1 MHILQPQFLI
11 ILGLVLFMIYG
22 NAHAGTD
29 THLRHLEEQ
38 VQELYGKV
46 MELNMKNRNLT
57 LQLNATTKEKLTC
70 FQMKVATQ
78 KELEKCNNSLR
89 ACSSK
94 ELQYQGVIDY
104 AVVLR
109 MTADECLRNMNLL
122 NVTCYAEK
130 LSLREARDRLLRE
143 AQQQRENCSQM
154 TETLKQAASAA
165 GREREQC
172 RLQTIDLRA
181 QYNGLVQ
188 SQEECCN
195 LGMKVTAEIEAARK
209 GIQASLDK
217 TMASYQ
223 PSDCATLPQ
232 LVNTKLQSLGDTLQR
247 EMKDETQA
255 RTRLHGE
262 KMSCDMKLQDSR
274 QQSNM
279 EIQGL
284 RQQLQ
289 ALQTSCD
296 AEVKRSFQEKQAL
309 AEEKGRLSQQLQ
321 EWSKVLAQAED
332 MKAQLESC
340 RKSIVFPGN
349 PALRIPANP
358 GVPGNPPFLRNPGIV
373 RNPSILGNPGTFGN
387 LDRTSLEAWRQRIL
401 EEAKQPNQVP
411 RKPLEQPSG

>member
-1 MHILQPQFLI
+1 
-11 ILGLVLFMIYG
+11 
-22 NAHAGTD
+22 
-29 THLRHLEEQ
+29 
-38 VQELYGKV
+38 
-46 MELNMKNRNLT
+46 
-57 LQLNATTKEKLTC
+57 
-70 FQMKVATQ
+70 
-78 KELEKCNNSLR
+78 
-89 ACSSK
+89 
-94 ELQYQGVIDY
+94 
-104 AVVLR
+104 
-109 MTADECLRNMNLL
+109 
-122 NVTCYAEK
+122 
-130 LSLREARDRLLRE
+130 
-143 AQQQRENCSQM
+143 
-154 TETLKQAASAA
+154 
-165 GREREQC
+165 
-172 RLQTIDLRA
+172 
-181 QYNGLVQ
+181 
-188 SQEECCN
+188 
-195 LGMKVTAEIEAARK
+195 MKVTAEIEAARK

-289 ALQTSCD
+289 ALQTSCP

-340 RKSIVFPGN
+340 RRSIVFPGN

-387 LDRTSLEAWRQRIL
+387 LGECPGEEGPKRLTRARGGGARRWSKG
-401 EEAKQPNQVP
+401 EEARFDRRGTRGPG
-411 RKPLEQPSG
+411 LESRSASPTDTGLAGASQTDAGIGT